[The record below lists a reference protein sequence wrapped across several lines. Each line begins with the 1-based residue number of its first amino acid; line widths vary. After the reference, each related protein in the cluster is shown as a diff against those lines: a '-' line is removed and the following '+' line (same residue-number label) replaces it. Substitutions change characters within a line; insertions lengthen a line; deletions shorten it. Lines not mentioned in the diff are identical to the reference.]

1 LLRGIEPA
9 GLYPLSSRFGSSPLS
24 MYIAMG
30 NGTPGVVLREQG
42 FSGKTLIT
50 LGINY
55 SQMHDS
61 SACLVRGGE
70 LLFAVAEERLSRV
83 KHDARFPQNAI
94 RACLDFGKV
103 RADQLDEVCFCWPT
117 AGPLYRHDLKC
128 YASGKMPL
136 TYLSGLNSTLYF
148 LSMWHQESGAKKFAQ
163 QFGPTRAKMRF
174 VDHHLAHAIS
184 AYAYSGFDE
193 AAVAVMD
200 GRGAWE
206 ATSIWHGRNG
216 RLEHMLT
223 IPFPDSIGFFYSGF
237 TEFLGF
243 QPNSDEWKVMGLAPY
258 GQPGIDLSAFIDV
271 HAAPY
276 RVQARQLA
284 TNGTA
289 PLARM
294 TAKLGPPRAA
304 ESEIDDRHKNIAY
317 AVQDACETAMMNVV
331 RLAIEKTG
339 CRSVCLA
346 GGVALN
352 SKANGKIAS
361 SGMVERFFVQ
371 PAATDDGAALGAAF
385 APYLD
390 NNGKLPN
397 KAMRHG
403 YWGPSFDDEAIE
415 AALRTYKLHYT
426 RLVDP
431 AVTAAELLEQGKILG
446 WFQGRMEF
454 GPRALG
460 SRSILADPRD
470 PEMNTRV
477 NNAVKFREWWR
488 PFAPSLKKEAA
499 EEYLECVSDS
509 PFMILTAQVRPE
521 KRGVIPA
528 VTHVDGS
535 ARPQTVEKEIN
546 PLYWRV
552 IDEFGKRTGVPVVM
566 NTSFNLRGE
575 AIVHTPADA
584 IRTFFSSGMDALVIG
599 SFLVGK

>member
-1 LLRGIEPA
+1 ML
-9 GLYPLSSRFGSSPLS
+9 
-24 MYIAMG
+24 
-30 NGTPGVVLREQG
+30 
-42 FSGKTLIT
+42 T

-61 SACLVRGGE
+61 SACIVRNGE
-70 LLFAVAEERLSRV
+70 LLFAVAEERISRL
-83 KHDARFPQNAI
+83 KHDAGFPKNAI
-94 RACLDFGKV
+94 RACLNFANV
-103 RADQLDEVCFCWPT
+103 RAEQLDEVCFGWQT
-117 AGPLYRHDLKC
+117 AGPVFRHDLKC
-128 YASGKMPL
+128 YATGKMPM
-136 TYLSGLNSTLYF
+136 TYLNGVNSTLHF

-163 QFGPTRAKMRF
+163 HFGPTKAKMRF

-184 AYAYSGFDE
+184 AYAYSGLDD
-193 AAVAVMD
+193 AAVVVVD

-206 ATSIWHGRNG
+206 ATTIWHGHNG
-216 RLEHMLT
+216 RLDPVLM
-223 IPFPDSIGFFYSGF
+223 IPFPDSVGFFYSTF

-258 GQPGIDLSAFIDV
+258 GKPGLDLSPFIDLK
-271 HAAPY
+271 AAPY
-276 RVQARQLA
+276 RVHTKQLIA
-284 TNGTA
+284 NGAA
-289 PLARM
+289 PFASMKTFLGPARM
-294 TAKLGPPRAA
+294 A
-304 ESEIDDRHKNIAY
+304 ESEIDERHKDIAY
-317 AVQDACETAMMNVV
+317 AVQDACEIAMLSVV
-331 RLAIEKTG
+331 RMAIEKTG
-339 CRSVCLA
+339 CRNVCLA

-352 SKANGKIAS
+352 SKANGKIAT
-361 SGMVERFFVQ
+361 SGFVDKMFVQ
-371 PAATDDGAALGAAF
+371 PAASDDGVALGAAL

-390 NNGKLPN
+390 DNGKLPN

-403 YWGPSFDDEAIE
+403 YWGPCLSDEAVE
-415 AALRTYKLHYT
+415 SALRTYKLRYM
-426 RLVDP
+426 RLPDP
-431 AVTAAELLEQGKILG
+431 ASAAAELLAQGKILG

-470 PEMNTRV
+470 PEMNAKV

-499 EEYLECVSDS
+499 GEYLESAADS

-521 KRGVIPA
+521 KRAVIPS

-546 PLYWRV
+546 PLYWRL
-552 IDEFGKRTGVPVVM
+552 IDEFGKRTGVPVIM

-575 AIVHTPADA
+575 AIVHTPTDA

-599 SFLVGK
+599 SFLVEK